1 MGEMMPTRTW
11 TGNTDGDW
19 NTASNWAETA
29 VPGDGDD
36 VYITSGSVSIDG
48 YDASATDLTSL
59 TVGSSYTG
67 TIGSSG
73 TKLKINATT
82 FNFAG
87 ASDAYIDGSTFTN
100 LIVQSTSSSS
110 TALNLSNVTI
120 TNLRVFG
127 GFGTVTVSSGEITT
141 KIEQIG
147 ADGVTLNIADGLT
160 IGGSCT
166 LTVDSGILQ
175 LNQAVP
181 TITVFGGLVDIQLDS
196 GTITTLNQYGGR
208 IRWIPTASCTI
219 TALNIYS
226 GLFDSKDSTSPTYTI
241 TDATVH
247 ENGTI
252 NEASGISNATW
263 TNPISMEGGKILY
276 DSGRSVTI
284 T

>member
-1 MGEMMPTRTW
+1 MGEMMATRTW
-11 TGNTDGDW
+11 QGNTDSDW
-19 NTASNWAETA
+19 GTASNWVENA
-29 VPGDGDD
+29 VPVDADD

-48 YDASATDLTSL
+48 YDASATELTSL

-67 TIGSSG
+67 TIGSNG
-73 TKLKINATT
+73 APLKIDATT

-87 ASDAYIDGSTFTN
+87 ASDAYIDTCIFTN

-226 GLFDSKDSTSPTYTI
+226 GLFDAKDSTSPTYTI

-247 ENGTI
+247 ENATI
-252 NEASGISNATW
+252 DERSGLENATY
-263 TNPISMEGGKILY
+263 TNPVSIEGGEIRY

>member
-1 MGEMMPTRTW
+1 MATRTW
-11 TGNTDGDW
+11 TGDTDGDW
-19 NTASNWAETA
+19 DTAGNWSEGA
-29 VPGDGDD
+29 VPIDADD

-48 YDASATDLTSL
+48 FDASATELTSL

-73 TKLKINATT
+73 TKLKIDATT

-87 ASDAYIDGSTFTN
+87 ASDAYIDDSIFTN
-100 LIVQSTSSSS
+100 LIVQSTSPSN

-127 GFGTVTVSSGEITT
+127 GFGTVTVSSGSITT

-147 ADGVTLNIADGLT
+147 ADAVTLNIADDLT

-166 LTVDSGILQ
+166 LTVDSGTLQ

-181 TITVFGGLVDIQLDS
+181 TITVFGGMVDIQLDS

-219 TALNIYS
+219 TALNLYS

-252 NEASGISNATW
+252 DERSGLENATY
-263 TNPISMEGGKILY
+263 TNPVSIEGGEIRY

>member
-1 MGEMMPTRTW
+1 MGEMMATRTW
-11 TGNTDGDW
+11 ISTSSTDW
-19 NTASNWAETA
+19 NTAANWSGAA
-29 VPGDGDD
+29 VPVNGDD
-36 VYITSGSVSIDG
+36 VYITSGSTNIAG

-73 TKLKINATT
+73 TELEINATT

-87 ASDAYIDGSTFTN
+87 ASDAYIDNCTFTN
-100 LIVQSTSSSS
+100 FIVQSTSSSS
-110 TALNLSNVTI
+110 TALNLSNATI

-127 GFGTVTVSSGEITT
+127 GFGTVTVSSGSITT

-219 TALNIYS
+219 TALNLYS
-226 GLFDSKDSTSPTYTI
+226 GLFDAKDSTSPTYTI